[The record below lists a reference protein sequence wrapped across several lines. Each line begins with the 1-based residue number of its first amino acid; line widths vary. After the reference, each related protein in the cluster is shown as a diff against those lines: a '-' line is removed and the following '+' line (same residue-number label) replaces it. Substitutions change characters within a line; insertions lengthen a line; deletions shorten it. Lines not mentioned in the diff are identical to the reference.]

1 MDWSTWIAT
10 GLSTVVIPT
19 GGWLI
24 GKTISLD
31 KRVTAHEEV
40 DVVRFD
46 NIDKSLTEVKTGQ
59 KDANN
64 KLDRLI
70 ERFL

>member
-10 GLSTVVIPT
+10 GLSAVIVPT
-19 GGWLI
+19 GSWLI
-24 GKTISLD
+24 GKTLSID
-31 KRVTAHEEV
+31 KRITAHEEV
-40 DVVRFD
+40 DDVRFD
-46 NIDKSLTEVKTGQ
+46 NIDHNLNEVKTGV
-59 KDANN
+59 KDVGN